1 MHLLWWFIYS
11 LGLNNFEVPTLLVTP
26 VEYIIVRIAMI
37 LSILLLIGLIIA
49 LEILIHRKR

>member
-11 LGLNNFEVPTLLVTP
+11 LGLDNFKVPTLLVTP

-37 LSILLLIGLIIA
+37 LSILFLIGLIIA
-49 LEILIHRKR
+49 LEILVHRKR

>member
-11 LGLNNFEVPTLLVTP
+11 LGLDKSEVPTLLVTP

-49 LEILIHRKR
+49 LEILVHRRR